1 MVPVK
6 KRRPKRLARS
16 SKRGIYILPNLLTTG
31 ALFFGFF
38 AIIQASYGRFD
49 MSAIAVLIAMV
60 LDGLDGRVARLT
72 NTTSEFGKAYD
83 SLSDVICFGLTP
95 ALVLFEWSI
104 SSLGKMGWLC
114 AFVYVAATAL
124 RLARFNTHKSKDPG
138 YFQGL
143 PCPPAAALLATW
155 MWVMHNAGLA
165 GSFTV
170 TVLTALIVAT
180 LAFAMVSNVP
190 YLSFKN
196 VDLKGKIPFI
206 ATVAMVLAIVLISV
220 DPPRILFAIALIYAL
235 SGPVVLL
242 KNRLKKSKPEE
253 QLIAQGG
260 EQISTESEQLAKKDS
275 STSGSRAS

>member
-1 MVPVK
+1 M
-6 KRRPKRLARS
+6 ARS

-49 MSAIAVLIAMV
+49 ISAIAVLIAMV

-104 SSLGKMGWLC
+104 ASLGKIGWLC

-124 RLARFNTHKSKDPG
+124 RLARFNTHVSKDPG
-138 YFQGL
+138 YFQGM
-143 PCPPAAALLATW
+143 PCPPAAGFLVTW

-165 GSFTV
+165 DNFTV

-180 LAFAMVSNVP
+180 LAFAMVSNIP

-196 VDLKGKIPFI
+196 VDLKGRIPFV

-220 DPPRILFAIALIYAL
+220 DPPRILFAGALIYAL
-235 SGPVVLL
+235 SGPAVLL
-242 KNRLKKSKPEE
+242 KNRLKKPKLGE
-253 QLIAQGG
+253 QLITQGG
-260 EQISTESEQLAKKDS
+260 QPPTKESEQLSKKDS
-275 STSGSRAS
+275 SQTGSGVS